1 MLAFLAWL
9 LASKTP
15 FGRHVYAVGGNE
27 RAALLCGIA
36 VSRVKIWTYIISGF
50 CAALVGLI
58 IAGQLEAA
66 HPATG
71 QSFELNAIAAVVLGG
86 TSLIGGRGSIGG
98 SLVGAFVIGVLADGL
113 VMLGVSEFWQMVIK
127 GVVIILAVGIDQ
139 LQNRFQLRLQE
150 SR

>member
-1 MLAFLAWL
+1 
-9 LASKTP
+9 
-15 FGRHVYAVGGNE
+15 
-27 RAALLCGIA
+27 
-36 VSRVKIWTYIISGF
+36 
-50 CAALVGLI
+50 
-58 IAGQLEAA
+58 
-66 HPATG
+66 
-71 QSFELNAIAAVVLGG
+71 VLGG
-86 TSLIGGRGSIGG
+86 TSLMGGRGSIGG

>member
-1 MLAFLAWL
+1 MLRLIAHGH
-9 LASKTP
+9 T
-15 FGRHVYAVGGNE
+15 NTE
-27 RAALLCGIA
+27 IAA
-36 VSRVKIWTYIISGF
+36 
-50 CAALVGLI
+50 
-58 IAGQLEAA
+58 QLEAA